1 MTNASKTRAV
11 QITSLPVGSADT
23 RYSAPRVCK
32 HSSHYFLLHIAA
44 APSNNSAPF
53 ENRARPPRRR
63 DNGAALVPHNGMASA
78 AVLQGLVPYIGPKAP
93 AATALLNTCTSI
105 LLLCSTLLI
114 EKTGMLTWVDPHQ
127 QRNLYAIA
135 ALRPHP
141 RRCVTDAQSTYH
153 SGR

>member
-114 EKTGMLTWVDPHQ
+114 EKLECLHGLIHINSAICTLLP
-127 QRNLYAIA
+127 LYA
-135 ALRPHP
+135 HP
-141 RRCVTDAQSTYH
+141 RRCVTGAQSTYH